1 MIAELSLVGAV
12 GVALLAI
19 VGFVVLAVL
28 LMKAGRRERAR
39 RPIPY
44 PGCVACQVAEL
55 DDEAADTGR
64 LGYLG
69 IHQEREH
76 TGGVRW

>member
-44 PGCVACQVAEL
+44 PGCVACQVAFQSDAFRPGDNWLEL
-55 DDEAADTGR
+55 
-64 LGYLG
+64 
-69 IHQEREH
+69 HQVAEH